1 MPQLGNYSY
10 LVVVVMLRV
19 QVFVAFHFHIIH
31 LSVIEPFCPI
41 VVSDQVFLMQRLEL
55 L

>member
-1 MPQLGNYSY
+1 
-10 LVVVVMLRV
+10 MLRV

-55 L
+55 H